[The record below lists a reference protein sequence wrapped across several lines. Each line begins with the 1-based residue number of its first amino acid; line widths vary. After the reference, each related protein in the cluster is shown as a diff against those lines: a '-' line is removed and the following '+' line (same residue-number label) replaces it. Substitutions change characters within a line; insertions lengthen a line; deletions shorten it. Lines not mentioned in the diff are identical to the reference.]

1 MLNTYRS
8 KFNSTLFKETFVYTV
23 TDVIGKAMSFVL
35 LPIVSFYMTPDELGI
50 ATNFTVITTLVS
62 LFAGLAVVNSLPYF
76 FYEQE
81 KNENTLMVSN
91 LLLLCSLL
99 CVVLA
104 VIISLSHQ
112 LVYHYL
118 QLPLLAQLLG
128 VVYVVGMLVSQVS
141 LILMRLEN
149 KTHEFARIQVF
160 QIIFHAIAV
169 LFFVITLRGG
179 GLGKIYAETIVF
191 VVMGI
196 IHMVIIIKKGYL
208 KIHLSSEWIKKLLK
222 FGVPL
227 LPHSVSFWLKS
238 GLDKVFITTY
248 CGLHFNGLYSMAIS
262 ISAVYTMLVQSFFNA
277 YTPHLQKQLSSFDDG
292 GEHEGEKIKIVKQTY
307 LLFALFGIVG
317 LFAVA
322 VSWVIFNYLI
332 DNKYLPAMGY
342 MPLIILA
349 NFIYTFYIFTVQYIY
364 KVKKTLVMGIITFSG
379 SVIQMLLSY
388 WLIGTVGVMGAV
400 YSLLIGNVLITVGI
414 SIYSNHVYIM
424 PWNPLRLFGKSGK

>member
-1 MLNTYRS
+1 MLNSYRS
-8 KFNSTLFKETFVYTV
+8 KFRSPLLKETFIYTV

-35 LPIVSFYMTPDELGI
+35 LPIVSFYMTPEELGI

-76 FYEQE
+76 FYEQD
-81 KNENTLMVSN
+81 KKENTLMVSN
-91 LLLLCSLL
+91 LLLLCFLL
-99 CVVLA
+99 CISLA
-104 VIISLSHQ
+104 VIISVSHQ

-118 QLPLLAQLLG
+118 QLPSCVQLLG
-128 VVYVVGMLVSQVS
+128 VVYVVGMLVSQIS

-149 KTHEFARIQVF
+149 RSHEFARLQVF

-196 IHMVIIIKKGYL
+196 IHMAIIIKKGYL
-208 KIHLSSEWIKKLLK
+208 KIHLNSQWIRKLLN
-222 FGVPL
+222 FGIPL
-227 LPHSVSFWLKS
+227 LPHSVSFWVKS

-292 GEHEGEKIKIVKQTY
+292 GNHESEKKKIVKQTY
-307 LLFALFGIVG
+307 LLFAIFGIAGLLAVG
-317 LFAVA
+317 

-332 DNKYLPAMGY
+332 DSKYLPAMGY

-349 NFIYTFYIFTVQYIY
+349 NFIYTFYNFTVQYIY

-379 SVIQMLLSY
+379 SIIQMILSY
-388 WLIGTVGVMGAV
+388 CLIKEIGVMGAV
-400 YSLLIGNVLITVGI
+400 YSLLIGNILVTIAI
-414 SIYSNHVYIM
+414 FIYSKKVYPM
-424 PWNPLRLFGKSGK
+424 PWIIRIGK

>member
-1 MLNTYRS
+1 MLNSYRS
-8 KFNSTLFKETFVYTV
+8 KFRSPLLKETFIYTV

-35 LPIVSFYMTPDELGI
+35 LPIVSFYMTPEELGI

-76 FYEQE
+76 FYEQD
-81 KNENTLMVSN
+81 KKENTLMVSS
-91 LLLLCSLL
+91 LLLLCFLL
-99 CVVLA
+99 CISLA
-104 VIISLSHQ
+104 VIISVSHQ

-118 QLPLLAQLLG
+118 QLPSCVQLLG
-128 VVYVVGMLVSQVS
+128 VVYVVGMLVSQIS

-149 KTHEFARIQVF
+149 RSHEFARLQVF

-196 IHMVIIIKKGYL
+196 IHMAIIIKKGYL
-208 KIHLSSEWIKKLLK
+208 KIHLNSQWIRKLLN
-222 FGVPL
+222 FGIPL
-227 LPHSVSFWLKS
+227 LPHSVSFWVKS

-292 GEHEGEKIKIVKQTY
+292 GNHESEKKKIVKQTY
-307 LLFALFGIVG
+307 LLFALFGIAGLLAVG
-317 LFAVA
+317 

-332 DNKYLPAMGY
+332 DSKYLPAMGY

-349 NFIYTFYIFTVQYIY
+349 NFIYTFYNFTVQYIY

-379 SVIQMLLSY
+379 SIIQMILSY
-388 WLIGTVGVMGAV
+388 CLIKEIGVMGAV
-400 YSLLIGNVLITVGI
+400 YSLLIGNILVTIAI
-414 SIYSNHVYIM
+414 FIYSKKVYPM
-424 PWNPLRLFGKSGK
+424 PWIICIGK

>member
-1 MLNTYRS
+1 MLNTYRN
-8 KFNSTLFKETFVYTV
+8 KLNSTLFKETFIYTV

-50 ATNFTVITTLVS
+50 VTNFTVITTLVS

-81 KNENTLMVSN
+81 KKENTLMASN
-91 LLLLCSLL
+91 LLLLCLLL
-99 CVVLA
+99 CISLA
-104 VIISLSHQ
+104 AIISVSHQ

-128 VVYVVGMLVSQVS
+128 VVYVVGMLVSQTS

-149 KTHEFARIQVF
+149 RSHEFARLQVF

-196 IHMVIIIKKGYL
+196 IHMAIIIRKGYL
-208 KIHLSSEWIKKLLK
+208 KIHFSSQWIKKLLK

-262 ISAVYTMLVQSFFNA
+262 ISAVYSMLVQSFFNA
-277 YTPHLQKQLSSFDDG
+277 YTPHLQKQLSTFDDG
-292 GEHEGEKIKIVKQTY
+292 GDHESEKKKIVKQTY
-307 LLFALFGIVG
+307 MLFALFGVAGILAVG
-317 LFAVA
+317 
-322 VSWVIFNYLI
+322 VSWVIFHYLI
-332 DNKYLPAMGY
+332 DSKYLPAMDY

-379 SVIQMLLSY
+379 SLVQMLLSY
-388 WLIGTVGVMGAV
+388 WLIGAVGVMGAV
-400 YSLLIGNVLITVGI
+400 YSLLIGNVLITIGI
-414 SIYSNHVYIM
+414 SIYSFRVYNM
-424 PWNPLRLFGKSGK
+424 PWNPLRLLCKFEK